1 MKKIFILSGLC
12 ILMIACKQNKSA
24 NKSAD
29 IQYKGDTLIVSEQSV
44 VNSKIKIYTVEE
56 SNYSTGFNTTGNVKA
71 ISGQMAEIAPPFD
84 GRITKSFIKLG
95 QKVNAGTPIFE
106 IHSSE
111 FSGAVKDYFQ
121 TLQTKKTAESNL
133 SRRKDLVSNGVGS
146 ARELEEAETEYEIAL
161 REHENAEATLRMFGI
176 DPESIS
182 MGQPMKVVSPI
193 AGEIVQTNIVIGH
206 YVKSDAEPLAIV
218 ADLNEV
224 WVVAHIKEKDI
235 NSIRPEDKVEIR
247 TEADKGH
254 VITGRISHISE
265 LMDEE
270 TRSLQVLITC
280 NNTDRLL
287 KPGMFA
293 NVHFI
298 NAPKSSIVIPS
309 TALLQKEDEN
319 YVFVQ
324 IGEGK
329 YIRRE
334 VKATIVSPHE
344 SIINDGLFP
353 GNIIISEGGI
363 YLMAN

>member
-12 ILMIACKQNKSA
+12 ILMIACKQNRSV
-24 NKSAD
+24 NESAD
-29 IQYKGDTLIVSEQSV
+29 IQYKGDTLVVSELSV
-44 VNSKIKIYTVEE
+44 VNSKIKLYTIEE
-56 SNYSTGFNTTGNVKA
+56 LNYSTEFNTTGNVKA
-71 ISGQMAEIAPPFD
+71 ISGQIAEIASPFD
-84 GRITKSFIKLG
+84 GRIAKSFVKLG
-95 QKVNAGTPIFE
+95 QKVNVGTPIFE

-121 TLQTKKTAESNL
+121 TLQTKKIANSNL

-161 REHENAEATLRMFGI
+161 REYENAEATLRMFGI

-182 MGQPMKVVSPI
+182 MGQPMKIVSPI
-193 AGEIVQTNIVIGH
+193 AGEIVQTNMVIGH

-247 TEADKGH
+247 TEANKGN

-270 TRSLQVLITC
+270 TRSIQVLITC
-280 NNTDRLL
+280 NNKDRHL

-298 NAPKSSIVIPS
+298 NTPKSSIVIPS

-324 IGEGK
+324 INDGT
-329 YIRRE
+329 YIRR
-334 VKATIVSPHE
+334 VVQATIINPQE
-344 SIINDGLFP
+344 SIVSDGLFP
-353 GNIIISEGGI
+353 GDVIVSEGGI
-363 YLMAN
+363 YLMEN